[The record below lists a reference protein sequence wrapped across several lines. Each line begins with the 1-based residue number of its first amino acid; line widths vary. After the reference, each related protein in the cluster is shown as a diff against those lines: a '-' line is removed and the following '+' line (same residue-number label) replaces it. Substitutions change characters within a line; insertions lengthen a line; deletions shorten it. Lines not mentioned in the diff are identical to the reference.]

1 MFNSPS
7 VFSALLKTVSPL
19 LGIAGSLLQMIH
31 ERNRP
36 LSIMKHPSLC
46 MGYRIF
52 LTHPC
57 SNSSL
62 LLSNMSMMDETP
74 SAEGEG
80 VLVGVGP
87 GEYGRGL
94 LHSPLLPSNRRWTE
108 ATLPLGRSLTD
119 ERCLSMV
126 SVERGCFF
134 VGNNRVGSD

>member
-7 VFSALLKTVSPL
+7 VFSALLKIVSPL

-36 LSIMKHPSLC
+36 LFIMKHPSLGINYAWD
-46 MGYRIF
+46 MYRIF

-80 VLVGVGP
+80 VLRAAHIDILFSPNKLARWGSYLLSYVISP
-87 GEYGRGL
+87 GGQDFRV
-94 LHSPLLPSNRRWTE
+94 
-108 ATLPLGRSLTD
+108 SL
-119 ERCLSMV
+119 
-126 SVERGCFF
+126 
-134 VGNNRVGSD
+134 